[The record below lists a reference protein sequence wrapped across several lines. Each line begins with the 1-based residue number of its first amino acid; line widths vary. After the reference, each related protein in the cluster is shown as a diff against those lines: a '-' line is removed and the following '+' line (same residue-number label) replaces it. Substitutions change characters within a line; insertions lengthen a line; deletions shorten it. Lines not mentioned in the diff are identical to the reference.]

1 MLGEETH
8 NSDGALEAEAR
19 DTRAALAKACR
30 GVRERLEAT
39 VADLVALR
47 IEIDRALEDGAPPD
61 PETPH
66 APG

>member
-30 GVRERLEAT
+30 GVRERLLAT
-39 VADLVALR
+39 VADLGALR
-47 IEIDRALEDGAPPD
+47 VEIDLALAEIAASD
-61 PETPH
+61 PENPR